1 VDLDDDGLV
10 LAAAEL
16 DDVAD
21 ARPAVAVLA
30 LDHPDVGDLPAA
42 GGVERRL
49 GELDDH
55 PPVVARDRAH
65 GRVRLQRLIA
75 HELRRRPLQP
85 QPRTLHDLRSTGRP
99 GALARGLAL
108 ALVAVD
114 VETQTGLLGEL
125 ARQVEREPV
134 GVLEAKDVLAAQAL
148 LPVLSRA
155 LDELLEQP
163 RAALER

>member
-1 VDLDDDGLV
+1 MRAEPPAQRGVQEMRGRVVGLGRVAERRVDARDHALARLELALVDLDDDGLV

-16 DDVAD
+16 DDVDD

-55 PPVVARDRAH
+55 PPVVAHDRAH

-85 QPRTLHDLRSTGRP
+85 
-99 GALARGLAL
+99 
-108 ALVAVD
+108 
-114 VETQTGLLGEL
+114 
-125 ARQVEREPV
+125 
-134 GVLEAKDVLAAQAL
+134 
-148 LPVLSRA
+148 
-155 LDELLEQP
+155 
-163 RAALER
+163 